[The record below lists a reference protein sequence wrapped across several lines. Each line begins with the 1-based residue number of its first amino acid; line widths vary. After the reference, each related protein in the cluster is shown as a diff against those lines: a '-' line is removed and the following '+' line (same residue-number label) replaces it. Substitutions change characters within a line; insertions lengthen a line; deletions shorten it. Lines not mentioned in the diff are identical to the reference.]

1 MISVHVEIPIQPKFE
16 IIPLSRRGRSG
27 YYCRELLAGIPVV
40 DKKALLNELKID
52 RSETKVETG
61 RPVKWFLAIAV
72 LGGLGFVGWFVQ
84 FPQQPAEALE
94 VNTILAQAPS
104 RAGNE
109 NSVLDATGYVI
120 ARRMATVSSKVTGK
134 VVEVLI
140 EEGMVVEEGQLLASL
155 DDSINRAQLALAESQ
170 LVSADAALAELEVQ
184 IEQAELQLDRTRD
197 LATENLA
204 SQADLDNDR
213 LNVRALSARLNKFR
227 QDIAVAERTVAI
239 QRQFMED
246 MQIRAPFAGVVIAKA
261 AQPGEMI
268 SPVTAGGGFVA
279 TGICTIVDME
289 SLEVEVDVNE
299 SYINR
304 VYAGQPATISLNAYP
319 DDPFQAEVIAI
330 IPAANRNQATVRVRI
345 GFLERDE
352 RILPEM
358 GVRVSFLE
366 ENVAN
371 EPAVEVPVGVLIP
384 ESAIADNAGRLF
396 VWVVENQQASRRNIE
411 IADKIGSR
419 VLVIAGLRNEERV
432 VSGLTEELLA
442 SLEEGLPVTF

>member
-1 MISVHVEIPIQPKFE
+1 M
-16 IIPLSRRGRSG
+16 
-27 YYCRELLAGIPVV
+27 

-170 LVSADAALAELEVQ
+170 LVSADAAIAELEVQ
-184 IEQAELQLDRTRD
+184 IEQAELQLDRTQD